1 MIFRFTHVQERENM
15 RIRVAGAFRHSNQQI
30 FMKTKLT
37 LFSDLGI
44 IVLGVASLCWI
55 GSVSAQNPR
64 SYPPLK
70 TGGSSSY
77 GAPTPAP
84 AASKAPNA
92 SKTASKLSVKDKT
105 FMMNA
110 AKGGMME
117 VEWGKLAAKN
127 GQNADV
133 KKFGN
138 RMVTDHSKANDELM
152 ALAREEGVTLP
163 AEKAT
168 GKWKSDK
175 DYMDMMV
182 KDHEKDL
189 AEFQGEAKN
198 GSDPDLKKFADKY
211 SKVVQKHLELAKETQ
226 GKLK

>member
-1 MIFRFTHVQERENM
+1 MKNLIIS
-15 RIRVAGAFRHSNQQI
+15 RIAIVA
-30 FMKTKLT
+30 
-37 LFSDLGI
+37 
-44 IVLGVASLCWI
+44 LGVGALCLP
-55 GSVSAQNPR
+55 STSSALNQ
-64 SYPPLK
+64 YPPLR
-70 TGGSSSY
+70 TGANTDAPKATASPAK
-77 GAPTPAP
+77 GAA
-84 AASKAPNA
+84 KA
-92 SKTASKLSVKDKT
+92 ASKLSAADKA

-117 VEWGKLAAKN
+117 VEWGKLAAQN

-138 RMVTDHSKANDELM
+138 RMVTDHTKANSELM
-152 ALAREEGVTLP
+152 ALAKEEGVTLP
-163 AEKAT
+163 GAKSP

-175 DYMDMMV
+175 DYMGMMV

-189 AEFQGEAKN
+189 AEFQNEAKS

-211 SKVVQKHLELAKETQ
+211 SKVVAQHLKMAQETQ